1 MLTTDEHEYA
11 TRSLHLEA
19 SPHFQRSISLEFDL
33 EDANYINFF
42 SPTDATVEALERVLD
57 GLDRNPRQRSHV
69 LLGAYGTG
77 KSLLG
82 LTLAALL
89 DPHPQLLPALE
100 QLQSRLI
107 KGGWTALA
115 ERIEQRVKACEGQH
129 LLVLTLRGD
138 EGELSAAL
146 IRAARQALQREQLDR
161 LQLPGFY
168 SAALATLGRWRQA
181 WPEVYTRWQALT
193 REHFGQNAEELEEG
207 LRLGHQ
213 AAYDNFCQLY
223 PQLAAGAT
231 FDPYIESLAGRN
243 LNILNELI
251 ASLKNTRYTGLAII
265 WDEFGRFLE
274 ERASE
279 AFGRDA
285 QLLQDLAE
293 RCARSGEDQLHLVLI
308 THKSLRQYGRGLAG
322 GVDREWS
329 KIEGRFSSVEIV
341 SDPQTVY
348 HLIERG
354 INFTNLAL
362 LRDFIEEH
370 QIQFDRLIEGATTSG
385 LFTDLAEEELRQL
398 IVEGT
403 YPLHPLSTYCLPR
416 LSDRVAQN
424 QRTLFTFLAAEDE
437 HGLIELFRE
446 QEFEGS
452 EFIQILPGQLFDYFA
467 PGIRASVEQDGMHWI
482 WSAVERA
489 RLKLNNH
496 PYYDRL
502 MQVVKTLAI
511 LHVAGAYDSGAPSTE
526 LITFALGLSPANTDD
541 LRVMEGQLE
550 TLAAQHLI
558 RYRVVTGGWEFIK
571 WLTDFNIEQE
581 VANRLEEQPPSPEL
595 LKTLLSAV
603 LPAPVFQARRYN
615 DHRGMVRYFNS
626 VYRTVG
632 ELEAD
637 AATGPNWEAVLASL
651 DYADGLVIYVPVY
664 TSDELT
670 RARAAAAVVGGQHER
685 VICATPASPLAAR
698 GPLEDLYGLKGLRSD
713 LALRHQEP
721 EALKELDFFEE
732 DTMLRLRR
740 SIAPLVEPRYGASWY
755 WVGQPQDGVH
765 SPGAVSRLLSQI
777 CYKVFHRT
785 PRIYN
790 ENFNKRNP
798 VSIQVHAA
806 QKVIDALL
814 NDLVQTDLGLTGY
827 GPDVAI
833 LNAAL
838 KSTGLLT
845 SAGEIGRPPEVE
857 VQAEAEVRGEET
869 ANPMAE
875 IWDICE
881 HFYQLSAS
889 SEGSNFESLVDR
901 LQKPP
906 YGLRR
911 GVIPLL
917 LATTFKKYAP
927 SSTLQRS
934 GVTLKV
940 TGSIFTEIA
949 AHPTLFTVRI
959 ESIDAATDVLLGE
972 LEARLEPFV
981 RAEERKQQRLSYLTT
996 GLLRWLQSLP
1006 RYARDA
1012 VSVSKEASLLRRLI
1026 RNASTDPAHA
1036 LLSELPALATTPAQL
1051 VVLLD
1056 ELEKVYEGLIE
1067 RLVKMIA
1074 QIFDGGDSVTSESH
1088 LAPLITDWYRQVL
1101 SNSPMLPL
1109 FSDPVSEELASIGRT
1124 PARYQTGIIDALA
1137 KKVVGT
1143 LPRDWNDDLAR
1154 QFEEKLLESR
1164 LRLEREVGFLRNGRV
1179 EGVVETDE
1187 SEAKPGQVVE
1197 LSLTLPDAAAPQTYR
1212 FTEVGELSTHGYQLA
1227 QSLRRTIDIS
1237 GRALD
1242 VQEKRA
1248 IALELVRYLLE
1259 GKA

>member
-1 MLTTDEHEYA
+1 MLTTDEQNYP
-11 TRSLHLEA
+11 TSSLQLEA
-19 SPHFQRSISLEFDL
+19 SPYFQRSISLEFDL
-33 EDANYINFF
+33 EDADYINFF

-89 DPHPQLLPALE
+89 DPRPHLVPALQE
-100 QLQSRLI
+100 LQRRLL
-107 KGGWTALA
+107 KGGWPELA
-115 ERIEQRVKACEGQH
+115 GRIEQRLKICEGQSQH

-146 IRAARQALQREQLDR
+146 IRAARQALQREQLDQ

-168 SAALATLGRWRQA
+168 SAALATLLRWQQA
-181 WPEVYTRWQALT
+181 WPEVYTRWQVLVHENFEQPADD
-193 REHFGQNAEELEEG
+193 LEEG

-213 AAYDNFCQLY
+213 ASYDIFCQLY

-231 FDPYIESLAGRN
+231 FDPYVDSLAGRN
-243 LNILNELI
+243 LNILSELI
-251 ASLKNTRYTGLAII
+251 ASLNGTRYTGLAII

-293 RCARSGEDQLHLVLI
+293 RCARSGEEQLHLVLI
-308 THKSLRQYGRGLAG
+308 THKSLRQYGRGLVG

-329 KIEGRFSSVEIV
+329 KIEGRFSSVEIA
-341 SDPQTVY
+341 SDPKTVY
-348 HLIERG
+348 SLIERG
-354 INFTNLAL
+354 INFTNLTL
-362 LRDFIEEH
+362 LTAFIERHQEH
-370 QIQFDRLIEGATTSG
+370 FDRLIEGATTSG
-385 LFTDLAEEELRQL
+385 LFTDFSEVELRRL

-437 HGLIELFRE
+437 HGLIELFRDRKLD
-446 QEFEGS
+446 GS
-452 EFIQILPGQLFDYFA
+452 DFLPILPGQIFDYFA
-467 PGIRASVEQDGMHWI
+467 PGIRASVEQDGVHWI

-489 RLKLNNH
+489 RLKIGNH
-496 PYYDRL
+496 TEYDQL
-502 MQVVKTLAI
+502 MQVVKTLAV

-526 LITFALGLSPANTDD
+526 LITFALGFSPANTDE
-541 LRVMEGQLE
+541 LQTVERQLE
-550 TLAAQHLI
+550 ILASHRLI

-581 VANRLEEQPPSPEL
+581 VANRLQEQPPSPEL

-603 LPAPVFQARRYN
+603 LPPPVFQARRYN

-626 VYRTVG
+626 VYRTVS
-632 ELEAD
+632 ELETD
-637 AATGPNWEAVLASL
+637 AATNPNWEAVLASL

-664 TSDELT
+664 NLDELT
-670 RARAAAAVVGGQHER
+670 RAKAAALLVGGQHER
-685 VICATPASPLAAR
+685 IICVLPASPLAAR
-698 GPLEDLYGLKGLRSD
+698 GPLEDLYGLKGLHSD
-713 LALRHQEP
+713 PALRHQEP

-740 SIAPLVEPRYGASWY
+740 AIAPLVEPRYGASWLCK
-755 WVGQPQDGVH
+755 GQPQEEVNN
-765 SPGAVSRLLSQI
+765 PGAVSRLLSRI
-777 CYKVFHRT
+777 CEGVFNRT

-806 QKVIDALL
+806 EKVIDAVL
-814 NDLVQTDLGLTGY
+814 NDLVSPELGLSGY

-845 SAGEIGRPPEVE
+845 PVGEITRPVE
-857 VQAEAEVRGEET
+857 ADGEQSNPIAEV
-869 ANPMAE
+869 
-875 IWDICE
+875 WDICE
-881 HFYQLSAS
+881 HFYQSSIPTQGAS
-889 SEGSNFESLVDR
+889 FESLVDR

-911 GVIPLL
+911 GVLPLL
-917 LATTFKKYAP
+917 LAATFKRFAP
-927 SSTLQRS
+927 SSTVQRS
-934 GVTLKV
+934 GTTLKV
-940 TGSIFTEIA
+940 TGSVFTEIA
-949 AHPTLFTVRI
+949 TRPALFSVRV
-959 ESIDAATDVLLGE
+959 ESIDLATDKILRE
-972 LEARLEPFV
+972 LEVRLEPFV
-981 RAEERKQQRLSYLTT
+981 RPEERRQQRLNYITT

-1006 RYARDA
+1006 RYARDTA
-1012 VSVSKEASLLRRLI
+1012 SVSKEAILFRRLI

-1036 LLSELPALATTPAQL
+1036 LLSDLPATAPTPTQL
-1051 VVLLD
+1051 IAVMD

-1067 RLVKMIA
+1067 RLVTVIT
-1074 QIFDGGDSVTSESH
+1074 QIFEGDSDTVSSEAQ
-1088 LAPLITDWYRQVL
+1088 LAPLIARWYHSVL
-1101 SNSPMLPL
+1101 ADSPMLPL
-1109 FSDPVSEELASIGRT
+1109 FSDPVSEELSAIGRA
-1124 PARYQTGIIDALA
+1124 PDRYRTGIIDALS
-1137 KKVVGT
+1137 KKVVGA
-1143 LPRDWNDDLAR
+1143 LPRDWNDELAGR
-1154 QFEEKLLESR
+1154 FEGKLAESR
-1164 LRLEREVGFLRNGRV
+1164 LRLEREVGFLRDGTV
-1179 EGVVETDE
+1179 GI
-1187 SEAKPGQVVE
+1187 GQVTGVTEDNPEQVIE
-1197 LSLTLPDAAAPQTYR
+1197 LALTLPDGTAPQTYR
-1212 FTEVGELSTHGYQLA
+1212 FTEVAQLSTHGHQLA

-1259 GKA
+1259 GRA